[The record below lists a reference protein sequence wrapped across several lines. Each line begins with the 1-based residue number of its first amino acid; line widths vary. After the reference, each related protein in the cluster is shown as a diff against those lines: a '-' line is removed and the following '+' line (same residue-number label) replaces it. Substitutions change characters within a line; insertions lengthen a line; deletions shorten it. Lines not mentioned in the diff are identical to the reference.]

1 MKINIIFFALF
12 ILVLSACGGNNKTQN
27 QNEDVQ
33 LTKAAKNKL
42 ETTVEHPGNEVY
54 KSVCL
59 VCHMADGSGV
69 PGMHPPLANSDWVNG
84 DKEKLI
90 KVILNGMQG
99 KIEVDGETYNSVMPP
114 QANLTDQQ
122 IADVLTFVRSNFGN
136 NASEI
141 TNEEVSEVRQ
151 ANK

>member
-1 MKINIIFFALF
+1 
-12 ILVLSACGGNNKTQN
+12 
-27 QNEDVQ
+27 
-33 LTKAAKNKL
+33 
-42 ETTVEHPGNEVY
+42 
-54 KSVCL
+54 
-59 VCHMADGSGV
+59 MADGSGV
-69 PGMHPPLANSDWVNG
+69 PGMHPPLTNSDWVNG
-84 DKEKLI
+84 DKERLI

-151 ANK
+151 CK